1 MAWRERSRM
10 DKRVLLVGEY
20 IKGEKPMTELC
31 REFGISR
38 KTGYK
43 WVGRYNE
50 AGAAALEDRSRAP
63 LSHPSRIAPVVL
75 EAQRRAWRA
84 WRGLLEGHPPSVL
97 EVRPLVDQVSS
108 RGSPGSGRRP

>member
-1 MAWRERSRM
+1 M
-10 DKRVLLVGEY
+10 DKRVSLVSEY

-50 AGAAALEDRSRAP
+50 DGAAALEDRSRAP

-75 EAQRRAWRA
+75 EALLPARRAHAHWGARKILA
-84 WRGLLEGHPPSVL
+84 WLSRKQPGLTLPVAST
-97 EVRPLVDQVSS
+97 VSDVFA
-108 RGSPGSGRRP
+108 R

>member
-1 MAWRERSRM
+1 M
-10 DKRVLLVGEY
+10 DKRVLLVSEY

-50 AGAAALEDRSRAP
+50 DGAAALEDRSRAP

-75 EAQRRAWRA
+75 EALLQARRAHAHWGPA
-84 WRGLLEGHPPSVL
+84 KYWRG
-97 EVRPLVDQVSS
+97 S
-108 RGSPGSGRRP
+108 RGSSQGSRCRWLAR